1 MKPRS
6 DYEHSL
12 WRRLVRFVDGE
23 TLADAE
29 KRAEELRESHALS
42 QQEADI
48 IAEQLL
54 EKEEK
59 EEKDDKEEK
68 KRQLEAAHEREAMA
82 MLEKYKNWP
91 QEHGV
96 KIFGRL
102 YAFMALVLCA
112 IIIITLLVTV
122 SYLPEFGHPDNPN
135 NNEVVEKYNTDG
147 LEDTGAT
154 NVVAGMILDYRAF
167 DTLGESHVLFV
178 AAVCVMILLRLE
190 HTKDGKPTDKKRAAE
205 ENDRLYEPKNDK
217 ILQCSARI
225 LVPVI
230 IMYGIYVILNGH
242 ISPGGGFSGGA
253 IIGAG
258 LILYVNA
265 FGFEKA
271 TRIMNRKNYAVI
283 SVVPL
288 LFYALAKGYSFF
300 TGANHLES
308 GIPKGTPGAILSGG
322 LILPLNIC
330 VGLVVACT
338 MYHFY
343 TLFRKGGM

>member
-6 DYEHSL
+6 DYEHSW

-23 TLADAE
+23 TLADVE
-29 KRAEELRESHALS
+29 KREEEAGENDAQS
-42 QQEADI
+42 QKLADTM
-48 IAEQLL
+48 AEQLF
-54 EKEEK
+54 EQEEK
-59 EEKDDKEEK
+59 YDRADRKRRLEMEHEK
-68 KRQLEAAHEREAMA
+68 EAMA
-82 MLEKYKNWP
+82 LYDKYKNWP
-91 QEHGV
+91 KEHGV

-102 YAFMALVLCA
+102 YAVMAVVLCF
-112 IIIITLLVTV
+112 IIITTLLVTV
-122 SYLPEFGHPDNPN
+122 SYLPEFGHADNPN
-135 NNEVVEKYNTDG
+135 NNEVVERYNEKA
-147 LEDTGAT
+147 LEETGAT
-154 NVVAGMILDYRAF
+154 NIVAGMILDYRAF
-167 DTLGESHVLFV
+167 DTLGESHVLFI
-178 AAVCVMILLRLE
+178 AAVCVMILLRLDI
-190 HTKDGKPTDKKRAAE
+190 TKGKNPTDTKRLEE

-217 ILQCSARI
+217 ILQLSARI
-225 LVPVI
+225 LVPI
-230 IMYGIYVILNGH
+230 IILFGIYVILNGH
-242 ISPGGGFSGGA
+242 LSPGGGFSGGA

-258 LILYVNA
+258 LILYLNA

-271 TRIMNRKNYAVI
+271 SRIMNRKNYAVI

-330 VGLVVACT
+330 VGVVVACT

>member
-1 MKPRS
+1 MKLRS
-6 DYEHSL
+6 DYEHSW

-29 KRAEELRESHALS
+29 RRAEENRENDAQN
-42 QQEADI
+42 QQMADI
-48 IAEQLL
+48 EAEEQF
-54 EKEEK
+54 EKEVKDEREDRRRRLEMEHEK
-59 EEKDDKEEK
+59 ET
-68 KRQLEAAHEREAMA
+68 AA

-91 QEHGV
+91 KEHGV

-102 YAFMALVLCA
+102 YAIMAVLLCIV
-112 IIIITLLVTV
+112 IIATLLVTV
-122 SYLPEFGHPDNPN
+122 SYLPEFGHPENPN
-135 NNEVVEKYNTDG
+135 NNEVVEKYNGEG
-147 LEDTGAT
+147 LYDTGAT
-154 NVVAGMILDYRAF
+154 NNVAGMILDYRAF

-190 HTKDGKPTDKKRAAE
+190 LTKDGKPTDQKRAAE
-205 ENDRLYEPKNDK
+205 ENDRVYEPKNDK
-217 ILQCSARI
+217 ILQFSAKI
-225 LVPVI
+225 MVPVV

-242 ISPGGGFSGGA
+242 LSPGGGFSGGA
-253 IIGAG
+253 IVGAG

-271 TRIMNRKNYAVI
+271 SRIMNRKNYAVI

-288 LFYALAKGYSFF
+288 LFYACAKGYSFF

-308 GIPKGTPGAILSGG
+308 GIPKGTPGDILSAG

-330 VGLVVACT
+330 VGIVVACT

>member
-6 DYEHSL
+6 DYELSL

-23 TLADAE
+23 TLADVE
-29 KRAEELRESHALS
+29 RRAEENRESDAQN
-42 QQEADI
+42 QQLADVEAERI
-48 IAEQLL
+48 FEQ
-54 EKEEK
+54 EEK
-59 EEKDDKEEK
+59 EDREDRKRRLEMEHEK
-68 KRQLEAAHEREAMA
+68 EALALMD
-82 MLEKYKNWP
+82 KYKNWP
-91 QEHGV
+91 KEHGV

-102 YAFMALVLCA
+102 YAIMAVLLCA
-112 IIIITLLVTV
+112 VVITTLLITV
-122 SYLPEFGHPDNPN
+122 SYLPEYGSPDNPN
-135 NNEVVEKYNTDG
+135 NNEVVEKYNKDG
-147 LEDTGAT
+147 LQDTGAT
-154 NVVAGMILDYRAF
+154 NNVAGMILDYRAF

-190 HTKDGKPTDKKRAAE
+190 LTKDGKPTDTKRAEE

-217 ILQCSARI
+217 ILQLSAKI
-225 LVPVI
+225 LVPII

-242 ISPGGGFSGGA
+242 LSPGGGFSGGA

-265 FGFEKA
+265 FGFQKA
-271 TRIMNRKNYAVI
+271 SRIMNRKNYAVI

-288 LFYALAKGYSFF
+288 LFYAISKGYSFF

-308 GIPKGTPGAILSGG
+308 GIPKGTPGAILSAG

-330 VGLVVACT
+330 VGIVVACT

>member
-6 DYEHSL
+6 DYELSL
-12 WRRLVRFVDGE
+12 WRRLVRFIDGE
-23 TLADAE
+23 TLADVE
-29 KRAEELRESHALS
+29 RRAEENRETDAQH
-42 QQEADI
+42 QQRVDI
-48 IAEQLL
+48 EAEQILEQT
-54 EKEEK
+54 EKEER
-59 EEKDDKEEK
+59 EDR
-68 KRQLEAAHEREAMA
+68 KRRLELAHEKEA
-82 MLEKYKNWP
+82 LELLDKYKNWP
-91 QEHGV
+91 KEHGV

-102 YAFMALVLCA
+102 YALMAVVLCA
-112 IIIITLLVTV
+112 VIIVTLLVTV
-122 SYLPEFGHPDNPN
+122 SYLPEFGSPDNPN
-135 NNEVVEKYNTDG
+135 NNEVVEKYNKDG
-147 LEDTGAT
+147 LHDTGAT
-154 NVVAGMILDYRAF
+154 NNVAGMILDYRAF

-190 HTKDGKPTDKKRAAE
+190 VGKDGTPTDKKRAEE

-217 ILQCSARI
+217 ILQLSAKI

-242 ISPGGGFSGGA
+242 LSPGGGFSGGA

-271 TRIMNRKNYAVI
+271 KRIMNRKNYAVI

-288 LFYALAKGYSFF
+288 LFYACAKGYSFF

-308 GIPKGTPGAILSGG
+308 GIPHGTPGAILSSG

-330 VGLVVACT
+330 VGIVVACT

>member
-6 DYEHSL
+6 DYELSL

-23 TLADAE
+23 TLADVE
-29 KRAEELRESHALS
+29 RRAEENRENDAQS
-42 QQEADI
+42 QQKADVEAETLF
-48 IAEQLL
+48 EQ
-54 EKEEK
+54 EEK
-59 EEKDDKEEK
+59 EDREDRKRRLELEHEK
-68 KRQLEAAHEREAMA
+68 EAQAL
-82 MLEKYKNWP
+82 LEKYKNWP
-91 QEHGV
+91 KEHGV

-102 YAFMALVLCA
+102 YAIMAVLLCA
-112 IIIITLLVTV
+112 VVITTLLVTV
-122 SYLPEFGHPDNPN
+122 SYLPEYGSPDNPN
-135 NNEVVEKYNTDG
+135 NNEVVEKYNKDG
-147 LEDTGAT
+147 LYDTGAT
-154 NVVAGMILDYRAF
+154 NNVASMILDYRAF

-190 HTKDGKPTDKKRAAE
+190 LTKDGKPTDKKRAEE

-217 ILQCSARI
+217 ILQLSAKI
-225 LVPVI
+225 LVPMI

-242 ISPGGGFSGGA
+242 LSPGGGFSGGA

-265 FGFEKA
+265 YGFEKA
-271 TRIMNRKNYAVI
+271 SRIMNRKNYAVI

-288 LFYALAKGYSFF
+288 LFYAVAKGYSFF
-300 TGANHLES
+300 TGENHLES
-308 GIPKGTPGAILSGG
+308 GIPKGAPGAILSGG

-330 VGLVVACT
+330 VGIVVACT

>member
-6 DYEHSL
+6 DYELSL

-29 KRAEELRESHALS
+29 RRAEESRENDAQT
-42 QQEADI
+42 QQITDI
-48 IAEQLL
+48 EAEQVF
-54 EKEEK
+54 
-59 EEKDDKEEK
+59 
-68 KRQLEAAHEREAMA
+68 EREAKEDREDRKRRLETEHEKEAQALM
-82 MLEKYKNWP
+82 EKYKNWP
-91 QEHGV
+91 KEHGV

-102 YAFMALVLCA
+102 YAIMAVLLCA
-112 IIIITLLVTV
+112 VVITTLLVTV
-122 SYLPEFGHPDNPN
+122 SYLPEYGSPDNPN
-135 NNEVVEKYNTDG
+135 NNEVVEKYNAEG
-147 LEDTGAT
+147 LYDTGAT
-154 NVVAGMILDYRAF
+154 NNVAGMILDYRAF

-190 HTKDGKPTDKKRAAE
+190 LTKDGKPTDSKRAEE

-217 ILQCSARI
+217 ILQLSAKI

-230 IMYGIYVILNGH
+230 ILFGIYVILNGH
-242 ISPGGGFSGGA
+242 LSPGGGFSGGA

-271 TRIMNRKNYAVI
+271 KRIMNRKNYAVI

-288 LFYALAKGYSFF
+288 LFYAIAKGYSFF

-308 GIPKGTPGAILSGG
+308 GIPKGTPGAILSAG
-322 LILPLNIC
+322 LIMPLNVC
-330 VGLVVACT
+330 VGIVVACT
-338 MYHFY
+338 MYNFY

>member
-6 DYEHSL
+6 DYELSL

-23 TLADAE
+23 TLADVE
-29 KRAEELRESHALS
+29 RRAEENRENDAQS
-42 QQEADI
+42 QQLADVEAEKLF
-48 IAEQLL
+48 EQ
-54 EKEEK
+54 EEK
-59 EEKDDKEEK
+59 EDREDRKRRLEMEHEK
-68 KRQLEAAHEREAMA
+68 EAQAL
-82 MLEKYKNWP
+82 LEKYKNWP
-91 QEHGV
+91 KEHGV

-102 YAFMALVLCA
+102 YAIMAILLCA
-112 IIIITLLVTV
+112 VVITTLLVTV
-122 SYLPEFGHPDNPN
+122 SYLPEYGSPDNPN
-135 NNEVVEKYNTDG
+135 NNEVVEKYNKDG
-147 LEDTGAT
+147 MYDTGAT
-154 NVVAGMILDYRAF
+154 NNVASMILDYRAF

-190 HTKDGKPTDKKRAAE
+190 LTKDGKPTDSKRAEE
-205 ENDRLYEPKNDK
+205 ENDRVYEPKNDK
-217 ILQCSARI
+217 ILQLSAKI

-230 IMYGIYVILNGH
+230 IMYGIYVVINGH
-242 ISPGGGFSGGA
+242 LSPGGGFSGGA

-271 TRIMNRKNYAVI
+271 SRIMNRKNYAVI

-308 GIPKGTPGAILSGG
+308 GIPKGTAGAILSGG

-330 VGLVVACT
+330 VGIVVACT

>member
-6 DYEHSL
+6 DYELSL

-23 TLADAE
+23 TLADVE
-29 KRAEELRESHALS
+29 RRAEENRVSDALS
-42 QQEADI
+42 QKKVDVEAETLF
-48 IAEQLL
+48 EQQ
-54 EKEEK
+54 EKEDREDRKRRLEMEHQK
-59 EEKDDKEEK
+59 EAEE
-68 KRQLEAAHEREAMA
+68 L
-82 MLEKYKNWP
+82 LEKYKNWP
-91 QEHGV
+91 KEHGV

-102 YAFMALVLCA
+102 YAIMAVLLCA
-112 IIIITLLVTV
+112 VIITTLLVTV
-122 SYLPEFGHPDNPN
+122 SYLPEYGSPDNPN
-135 NNEVVEKYNTDG
+135 NNEVVEKYNKEG
-147 LEDTGAT
+147 LQDTGAV
-154 NVVAGMILDYRAF
+154 NNVAGMILDYRAF

-178 AAVCVMILLRLE
+178 AAVCVMILLRMEL
-190 HTKDGKPTDKKRAAE
+190 TKDGKPTDTKRAEE

-217 ILQCSARI
+217 ILQLSAKI

-230 IMYGIYVILNGH
+230 IMYGIYVVLNGH
-242 ISPGGGFSGGA
+242 LSPGGGFSGGA

-271 TRIMNRKNYAVI
+271 KRIMNRKNYAVI

-308 GIPKGTPGAILSGG
+308 GIPKGTPGNILSAG

-330 VGLVVACT
+330 VGIVVACT